1 MTVYFISYTT
11 PAEADVV
18 RVFASESAWD
28 AAWLEISKM
37 EGITNLWADTTE
49 MEG

>member
-1 MTVYFISYTT
+1 MKVWFISYTT
-11 PAEADVV
+11 PEYADVV

-28 AAWLEISKM
+28 AAWLEVSKM
-37 EGITNLWADTTE
+37 EGITFLWADTTE